1 MCQWHSHCFHTLQI
15 NQQISPS
22 FLSQWVSL
30 ISDSESILAD
40 AEEIDISL
48 PQDAIRAQDVLFV
61 TERNIPKKQEAIPQ
75 EQEREETRE
84 TLEVSISSKN
94 TEVSDSSSSRENSRS
109 IQEDTDTCTPIIWPL
124 WIQRDNNIDELE
136 ILENLLISEGFDV
149 RRDGVYGL
157 DDFEAV
163 KDFQVR
169 YREDILDPWGIRLP
183 TGYVYT
189 TTIKKINELLCE

>member
-1 MCQWHSHCFHTLQI
+1 MCQWHFHCFHTSQV
-15 NQQISPS
+15 NHWVSPS
-22 FLSQWVSL
+22 LPSQRVSF

-61 TERNIPKKQEAIPQ
+61 TERNIPKKQETILQ
-75 EQEREETRE
+75 DREETRE

-94 TEVSDSSSSRENSRS
+94 EEISESIISSENNRPAE
-109 IQEDTDTCTPIIWPL
+109 EDTDTCTPIIWPL
-124 WIQRDNNIDELE
+124 WIQRDNNIDEQE
-136 ILENLLISEGFDV
+136 ILENLLILEGFDV